1 MTIRQD
7 QLRPASIRGVPC
19 FVAEGGLEAGRR
31 LQVHEYPQR
40 DKPWA
45 EDMGRATRSMTV
57 TAFVVGNDYLQQA
70 ERLLQALE
78 APGPGTLV
86 HPWLGSMQ
94 VSFGVARVSYRMDEL
109 GYAEF
114 QIPCTEAGELTFP
127 GVSSSTPARSRIAA
141 DTLET
146 RTVEQYASAYSVAG
160 RPDFVVAAAGAAVQ
174 GVVSVLQRPVPGL
187 ESLGVAERVAA
198 VAQDLSGAIADPAR
212 VARLLR
218 GALSLT
224 AAARSA
230 VRWSVVVQALV
241 RLAQG
246 AALASPPQ
254 PAVLTANR
262 LQVWRNDVATMAMA
276 RRLVLAQAVGASSL
290 LDAVV
295 YDDVVA
301 INAGLTAALD
311 AEALSAGDQAYGAL
325 INARVAVWQDLTAR
339 ARNAARL
346 RTLSLHQPRPALAV
360 AYALYGDATR
370 DAEIVSRNRVRHPGF
385 VPAAPLMVLSS

>member
-1 MTIRQD
+1 MTLRQD

-19 FVAEGGLEAGRR
+19 YVDEGELDAGRR

-57 TAFVVGNDYLQQA
+57 TAFVVGDDYLQQA

-78 APGPGTLV
+78 TPGPGTLV

-94 VSFGVARVSYRMDEL
+94 VSFGVAKVRYRMGAL

-127 GVSSSTPARSRIAA
+127 GASSSTPARSRIAA
-141 DTLET
+141 DTLEV
-146 RTVEQYASAYSVAG
+146 RTVEQYASAYSVDG
-160 RPDFVVAAAGAAVQ
+160 RPDFVVSAADAAVR

-187 ESLGVAERVAA
+187 EALGVAERVSA
-198 VAQDLSGAIADPAR
+198 VAQDITGAINDPAR
-212 VARLLR
+212 MATLLR

-224 AAARSA
+224 SAARTA
-230 VRWSVVVQALV
+230 ARWSVVVQALV

-246 AALASPPQ
+246 PALASPPQ
-254 PAVLTANR
+254 PAVVTSNR
-262 LQVWRNDVATMAMA
+262 LQVWRNDVATMAMT
-276 RRLVLAQAVGASSL
+276 RRLILAQAVGASSL

-311 AEALSAGDQAYGAL
+311 AESLVAGDATYTAL
-325 INARVAVWQDLTAR
+325 TGARVAVWQDLTAR

-346 RTLSLHQPRPALAV
+346 RTVSLQRPLPALAV
-360 AYALYGDATR
+360 AYDLYGDAAR
-370 DAEIVSRNRVRHPGF
+370 DAEIVMRNRVRHPGF
-385 VPAAPLMVLSS
+385 VPAAPLRVLSS